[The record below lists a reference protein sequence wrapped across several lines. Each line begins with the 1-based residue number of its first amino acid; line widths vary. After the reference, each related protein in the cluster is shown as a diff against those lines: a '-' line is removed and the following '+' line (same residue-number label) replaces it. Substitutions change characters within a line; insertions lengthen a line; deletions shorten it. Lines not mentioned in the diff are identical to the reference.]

1 MIRSLGI
8 EVSLFDFM
16 ERNATKE
23 ESDAGYDIADF
34 LLREE
39 TKEAILNRLI
49 TLNPALK
56 TLVETFDLQ
65 LVNVEKA
72 PLSATIQSTREELF
86 KR

>member
-1 MIRSLGI
+1 
-8 EVSLFDFM
+8 M

-23 ESDAGYDIADF
+23 ERDAGYDIADF

-39 TKEAILNRLI
+39 TKEAIFNRLI
-49 TLNPALK
+49 TLNPALR

-72 PLSATIQSTREELF
+72 PLSATVQQKQVKQKTISSKFYIKTTIN
-86 KR
+86 

>member
-1 MIRSLGI
+1 
-8 EVSLFDFM
+8 M

-23 ESDAGYDIADF
+23 ERDAGYDIADF

-39 TKEAILNRLI
+39 TKEAIFNRLI

-72 PLSATIQSTREELF
+72 PLSATVQQKQVKQKTISSKFYIKTTIN
-86 KR
+86 

>member
-1 MIRSLGI
+1 MLH
-8 EVSLFDFM
+8 
-16 ERNATKE
+16 
-23 ESDAGYDIADF
+23 
-34 LLREE
+34 REE

>member
-1 MIRSLGI
+1 
-8 EVSLFDFM
+8 M

-23 ESDAGYDIADF
+23 ARDAGYDSADF

-39 TKEAILNRLI
+39 TKEAMFKRLG
-49 TLNPALK
+49 TLNSGLK
-56 TLVETFDLQ
+56 SLVETFDLQ

-72 PLSATIQSTREELF
+72 PLSATVQRTWKGLF